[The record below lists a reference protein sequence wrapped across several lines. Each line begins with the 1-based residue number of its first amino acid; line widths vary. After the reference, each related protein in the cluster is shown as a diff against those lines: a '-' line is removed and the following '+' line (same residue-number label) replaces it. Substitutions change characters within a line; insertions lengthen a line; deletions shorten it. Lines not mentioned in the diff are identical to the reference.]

1 DANPSAVAA
10 VNSVTFLRGPFQI
23 LDPHN
28 FAVDGHTRIIIFTND
43 LGLTNPPLNDAAT
56 LRVEVSGTQVPI
68 EAYGALTGTPR
79 LTGSYIVV
87 KLTDGLPTNTSL
99 QLVVW
104 LFGTSSD
111 PKTLTIVP

>member
-1 DANPSAVAA
+1 
-10 VNSVTFLRGPFQI
+10 LRGPFQI

-43 LGLTNPPLNDAAT
+43 LGLTNPPLNDAAV
-56 LRVEVSGTQVPI
+56 LRVELSGISVPL
-68 EAYGALTGTPR
+68 EAYGPLTGTPG

-87 KLTDGLPTNTSL
+87 KLPDGLPTNTSL

-104 LFGTSSD
+104 LFGTPSD
-111 PKTLTIVP
+111 PKTLNIVP